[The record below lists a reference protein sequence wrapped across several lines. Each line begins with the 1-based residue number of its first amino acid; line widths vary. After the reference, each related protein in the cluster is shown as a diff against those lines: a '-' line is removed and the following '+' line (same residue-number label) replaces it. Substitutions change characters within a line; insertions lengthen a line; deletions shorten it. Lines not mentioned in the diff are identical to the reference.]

1 MAEEHTRDP
10 WLDMASTK
18 EELIGILWRMRADIE
33 RFAAEA
39 GPERMEV
46 PGVAGDWSLKDVV
59 AHLNAW
65 RWWSVARMEGA
76 VRNEQPRPSWSAD
89 VDEWEE
95 GNVDQINEEFFESA
109 RKKSVHEVLRD
120 SRATFD
126 RLEDAIMSLSNEVLF
141 DTKRFA
147 WMEGY
152 SASDIVMG
160 SAGHLFEDHERDINL
175 FLASKRR

>member
-1 MAEEHTRDP
+1 MAAEPNGEVWRDM
-10 WLDMASTK
+10 LSTK
-18 EELIGILWRMRADIE
+18 EELLAILWRMRADIE

-39 GPERMEV
+39 GPGRMEV
-46 PGVAGDWSLKDVV
+46 PGVAGDWSLKDVI

-76 VRNEQPRPSWSAD
+76 LRNEEPRPIWVAD

-95 GNVDQINEEFFESA
+95 GNVDQINEEFFESS
-109 RKKSVHEVLRD
+109 RQKSVLDVLRD

-126 RLEDAIMSLSNEVLF
+126 RLEDAIMALTDEQLF
-141 DTKRFA
+141 ESGRYA
-147 WMEGY
+147 WLEGY
-152 SASDIVMG
+152 PVSAIVLG

-175 FLASKRR
+175 FLSRRTG